1 MTIHGKTIEIFKA
14 ENTVVPLVILNN
26 YMKSNGEIYKK
37 CKKLG
42 CPDFTLVEIS
52 GLNWDDDYRKM
63 MAFLPELLRAKYDAF
78 EKEKLD
84 EADKL
89 ADFPDKRLSHDEV
102 FGKVRASQLL
112 KANKTPVL
120 RDK

>member
-1 MTIHGKTIEIFKA
+1 MTDIRPVSDLINH
-14 ENTVVPLVILNN
+14 
-26 YMKSNGEIYKK
+26 
-37 CKKLG
+37 
-42 CPDFTLVEIS
+42 VE
-52 GLNWDDDYRKM
+52 
-63 MAFLPELLRAKYDAF
+63 
-78 EKEKLD
+78 EKLD

-89 ADFPDKRLSHDEV
+89 AELQSKRLSHDEV